1 MLSAITPR
9 GLEINLDAG
18 LPFEAIEVARQLLRT
33 TRVASLAT
41 IDPSGFPYSTV
52 TNLAVEADGT
62 PFFWVAFLALHAR
75 NIDLDPRVS
84 ITVAQDGGDAMTSP
98 RLTLSGRAERVG
110 HNEIEALKASY
121 LRLYPK
127 GKLYLPLPD
136 TRMYRVRIEGVQLN
150 GGPARNANNV
160 TPDDL
165 MTDLRGADDLME
177 AQADLAAWLDR
188 DGRASRLAVI
198 AGARPG
204 RWSATMIDPD
214 GVTLSSA
221 SGLAR
226 HWFAAPCR
234 TKAAFLAAI
243 GAALA

>member
-1 MLSAITPR
+1 MQSAITPR

-18 LPFEAIEVARQLLRT
+18 LPFEAIEVARHLLRT

-41 IDPSGFPYSTV
+41 IDPGGFPYSTV

-75 NIDLDPRVS
+75 NIDLDGRIS
-84 ITVAQDGGDAMTSP
+84 ITVAQEGRDSMTAP

-110 HNEIEALKASY
+110 HNEIELLKAAY
-121 LRLYPK
+121 LRLFPK

-136 TRMYRVRIEGVQLN
+136 TRIYRVRTEGVQLN
-150 GGPARNANNV
+150 GGPARNANSV

-165 MTDLRGADDLME
+165 TTDLAGADDLME
-177 AQADLAAWLDR
+177 AQADLAAWLDA
-188 DGRASRLAVI
+188 DKRASRLAFL
-198 AGARPG
+198 AGAKPG

-214 GVTLSSA
+214 GVTLASA
-221 SGLAR
+221 GGLAR
-226 HWFAAPCR
+226 YWFAVPCR
-234 TKAAFLAAI
+234 TKAAFVATVE
-243 GAALA
+243 AALA